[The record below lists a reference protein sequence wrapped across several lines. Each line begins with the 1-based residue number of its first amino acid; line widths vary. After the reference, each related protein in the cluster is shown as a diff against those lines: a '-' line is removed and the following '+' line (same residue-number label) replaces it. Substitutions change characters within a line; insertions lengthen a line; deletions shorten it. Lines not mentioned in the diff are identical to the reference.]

1 MGQTISRRQFI
12 GTAAMAGAALSATST
27 ALAAAQSP
35 DWDEKNGV
43 APPAP
48 DAPQARPPAP
58 GAIPIIDTHIH
69 LFDNSRPVFT
79 GYTGGLFYRALNK
92 PSTPAMYAPLA
103 RPAGIVGAIV
113 VESAAQFIDDNLYYL
128 ETARDNPIMVGV
140 SGNLD
145 PGSNEFTKYLNHFH
159 RDPLFRA
166 IRSSRFYTSD
176 GGKVALNPAQVAN
189 LKLLA
194 QADLALDTAN
204 PSMPLMQANV
214 LLADAIPDLRIIMDH
229 LPSFDPAPDGQA
241 AYEAVIK
248 DMAARPNIFVK
259 LTEVYHPKGGDGG
272 IIVKNYEFLRA
283 RLEYL
288 FEAFGED
295 RVMFGTDYPN
305 SYGVATIPEEV
316 GLMQQFY
323 ATKTRAQQEKYFW
336 QNSSK
341 IYKWVKRSDDQPTP
355 LAQGKPAPA
364 APAGR
369 GGGGP
374 GRGGPGG
381 PGAPGGA
388 TGPAGSRPQF

>member
-1 MGQTISRRQFI
+1 MGTISRREFI
-12 GTAAMAGAALSATST
+12 GTAAMAGVALSGTING
-27 ALAAAQSP
+27 LAAAQAPASTA
-35 DWDEKNGV
+35 DWDEKNGP

-48 DAPQARPPAP
+48 DAPQARPLVA
-58 GAIPIIDTHIH
+58 GAIPIIDAHIH
-69 LFDNSRPVFT
+69 LFDNTRPVFT

-92 PSTPAMYAPLA
+92 PSTPAMYATLA
-103 RPAGIVGAIV
+103 QPAGIVGAIV

-145 PGSNEFTKYLNHFH
+145 PGSNDFAKYLNHFH
-159 RDPLFRA
+159 RDPLYRA
-166 IRSSRFYTSD
+166 IRSSRFYTTD
-176 GGKVALNPAQVAN
+176 GGKVALNPVQVAN

-229 LPSFDPAPDGQA
+229 LPSFDPTADGQA
-241 AYEAVIK
+241 AYEEVVK
-248 DMAARPNIFVK
+248 EMAARPNIFVK

-272 IIVKNYEFLRA
+272 VIVKNYEFLRA

-305 SYGVATIPEEV
+305 SYGVATISEEV
-316 GLMQQFY
+316 GLMQQFFSTKPR
-323 ATKTRAQQEKYFW
+323 ATQEKYFW
-336 QNSSK
+336 KNSAN
-341 IYKWVKRSDDQPTP
+341 IYKWKKRTPDQPS
-355 LAQGKPAPA
+355 LA
-364 APAGR
+364 
-369 GGGGP
+369 
-374 GRGGPGG
+374 
-381 PGAPGGA
+381 
-388 TGPAGSRPQF
+388 